1 MFLNSSKVARRRKA
15 NMGRQLVSID
25 PNAKDTEM
33 NTNNEIGDD
42 LKITKT
48 DRNRQMGG
56 TWVTG
61 SLAGH
66 TFQVLVFEDHAECEE
81 YELGTSRISKL
92 WLRRQADRQV
102 VANFD
107 RGWDLQPTTDDARAI
122 VDFLAA
128 GIAEHTFGK

>member
-1 MFLNSSKVARRRKA
+1 
-15 NMGRQLVSID
+15 
-25 PNAKDTEM
+25 M
-33 NTNNEIGDD
+33 NTNDDLGDS

-48 DRNRQMGG
+48 NGRAMSAEG
-56 TWVTG
+56 TWVSGTI
-61 SLAGH
+61 AGH
-66 TFQVLVFEDHAECEE
+66 TFQVLVFEDHAENAEC
-81 YELGTSRISKL
+81 ELGTSRISKL

-107 RGWDLQPTTDDARAI
+107 RGWDLQPTTDAAREI

>member
-1 MFLNSSKVARRRKA
+1 M
-15 NMGRQLVSID
+15 
-25 PNAKDTEM
+25 NA
-33 NTNNEIGDD
+33 TNDLGDD
-42 LKITKT
+42 LVITKT
-48 DRNRQMGG
+48 DSTRQMGG
-56 TWVTG
+56 TWVHG
-61 SLAGH
+61 SIAGH
-66 TFQVLVFEDHAECEE
+66 SFQVLVFPEHADSEL

-128 GIAEHTFGK
+128 GIAENTFGK

>member
-1 MFLNSSKVARRRKA
+1 MS
-15 NMGRQLVSID
+15 
-25 PNAKDTEM
+25 
-33 NTNNEIGDD
+33 TNDDLGDS

-48 DRNRQMGG
+48 EGRQLNAGG
-56 TWVTG
+56 TWVSG
-61 SLAGH
+61 SIAGN
-66 TFQVLVFEDHAECEE
+66 TFQVLVFEDHAETEE

-92 WLRRQADRQV
+92 WLRRQVDRQV

-107 RGWDLQPTTDDARAI
+107 RGWDLQPTTDAARKI

>member
-1 MFLNSSKVARRRKA
+1 MNTNDDLGDSLRITKTE
-15 NMGRQLVSID
+15 GRQL
-25 PNAKDTEM
+25 NA
-33 NTNNEIGDD
+33 
-42 LKITKT
+42 
-48 DRNRQMGG
+48 GG
-56 TWVTG
+56 TWVRGTI
-61 SLAGH
+61 AGH
-66 TFQVLVFEDHAECEE
+66 TFQVLVFEGHAENEA

-128 GIAEHTFGK
+128 GIAEHTFGKG

>member
-1 MFLNSSKVARRRKA
+1 
-15 NMGRQLVSID
+15 
-25 PNAKDTEM
+25 M
-33 NTNNEIGDD
+33 NTNEDLGDS

-48 DRNRQMGG
+48 TGRQLNAPS
-56 TWVTG
+56 TWVSGTI
-61 SLAGH
+61 AGH
-66 TFQVLVFEDHAECEE
+66 TFQVLVFEDHAENEE

-92 WLRRQADRQV
+92 WLRRQADGQV

-128 GIAEHTFGK
+128 GIAEHTFGR

>member
-1 MFLNSSKVARRRKA
+1 
-15 NMGRQLVSID
+15 
-25 PNAKDTEM
+25 M
-33 NTNNEIGDD
+33 NTNEDLGDG

-48 DRNRQMGG
+48 EGRQLNAPG
-56 TWVTG
+56 TWVSGTI
-61 SLAGH
+61 AGH
-66 TFQVLVFEDHAECEE
+66 TFQALVFEDHAENED
-81 YELGTSRISKL
+81 YELGRSRISKL

-107 RGWDLQPTTDDARAI
+107 RGWDLRPTTDTARAI

>member
-1 MFLNSSKVARRRKA
+1 MSTTDDL
-15 NMGRQLVSID
+15 
-25 PNAKDTEM
+25 
-33 NTNNEIGDD
+33 GDD

-48 DRNRQMGG
+48 EGRKLNAPG
-56 TWVTG
+56 TWVHG
-61 SLAGH
+61 SIAGH
-66 TFQVLVFEDHAECEE
+66 TIQVLVFEDHAETES

-92 WLRRQADRQV
+92 WLRRQADREV

-107 RGWDLQPTTDDARAI
+107 RGRDLQPTTDAARQI

>member
-1 MFLNSSKVARRRKA
+1 MSTTDDL
-15 NMGRQLVSID
+15 
-25 PNAKDTEM
+25 
-33 NTNNEIGDD
+33 GDD

-48 DRNRQMGG
+48 DSSRQMGG

-61 SLAGH
+61 SIAGH
-66 TFQVLVFEDHAECEE
+66 SFQVLVFEDHAECES

-107 RGWDLQPTTDDARAI
+107 RGWDFEPTTDAAREI
-122 VDFLAA
+122 VGFLAA
-128 GIAEHTFGK
+128 GIAEHIFGK

>member
-1 MFLNSSKVARRRKA
+1 
-15 NMGRQLVSID
+15 
-25 PNAKDTEM
+25 M
-33 NTNNEIGDD
+33 NTNEDLGDS

-48 DRNRQMGG
+48 EGRQLNGPG
-56 TWVTG
+56 TWVSGTI
-61 SLAGH
+61 AGH
-66 TFQVLVFEDHAECEE
+66 TFQVLVFEDHAENAEC
-81 YELGTSRISKL
+81 ELGTSRISKL

-107 RGWDLQPTTDDARAI
+107 RGWDLQPTTDEARAI